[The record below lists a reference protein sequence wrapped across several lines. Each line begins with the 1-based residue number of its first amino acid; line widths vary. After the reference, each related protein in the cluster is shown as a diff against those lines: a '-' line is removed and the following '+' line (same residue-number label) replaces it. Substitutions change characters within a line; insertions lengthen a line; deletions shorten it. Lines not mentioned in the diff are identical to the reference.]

1 MAASERQVPPCSFL
15 LKLICILSHTYYKP
29 CEDLFKVPGTLMQ
42 GSKTAF
48 VQGDPSDFRA
58 LTLEASLFGVPPFDI
73 PEGTPSTNLSLSS
86 SWSLVQQIKNDSG
99 SDGRE
104 TIYTPNRANPNG
116 ILKELIYKLQN

>member
-29 CEDLFKVPGTLMQ
+29 CED
-42 GSKTAF
+42 
-48 VQGDPSDFRA
+48 PSDFRA
-58 LTLEASLFGVPPFDI
+58 LTLEDFLFGVPPFDI

-99 SDGRE
+99 NDGRD
-104 TIYTPNRANPNG
+104 YLHP
-116 ILKELIYKLQN
+116 